1 MVKSSRY
8 AVSIALP
15 LLHRLPEMARLS
27 SATPATHAG
36 PSGQSDTLWTLQR
49 RLDRLLSGDC
59 DNEPHAAADHA
70 DWTGSSLHANG
81 QPDDVS
87 PKTATAHSIC
97 TLAYN
102 QTGARTV
109 FAFQTIKEGF

>member
-27 SATPATHAG
+27 SATPATQAG

-70 DWTGSSLHANG
+70 DWTGSSCMQMGSLMMSPRRPLQLTAYAHLHTIRQVLG
-81 QPDDVS
+81 QF
-87 PKTATAHSIC
+87 
-97 TLAYN
+97 L
-102 QTGARTV
+102 R
-109 FAFQTIKEGF
+109 FRL